1 MKVFNDYPTTRE
13 EIHLLK
19 LKYDQR
25 PCNKSFPSK
34 PNERN
39 TEGETRKRTRPWD
52 QCWFSNKPN
61 IISLTV
67 EQAVNQ
73 YPDYILWCY
82 NNLSIKWSVHTIR
95 LIEASMNRS
104 RRMTIN
110 EFSMLKKE
118 FKIS

>member
-25 PCNKSFPSK
+25 PSNKSFPSK

-39 TEGETRKRTRPWD
+39 THGETRKRTRPWD
-52 QCWFSNKPN
+52 QCWFSNKPH

-67 EQAVNQ
+67 EQAIVQ

-82 NNLSIKWSVHTIR
+82 TNLSIKWSTHTIKLLDALKYR
-95 LIEASMNRS
+95 PK
-104 RRMTIN
+104 RMTID
-110 EFSMLKKE
+110 E
-118 FKIS
+118 FKAIKQYA